1 MVIIYF
7 ISYLLIVI
15 YICWKLFSECSKS
28 NSCWWGKS
36 TTTSITIR
44 SPYEAATVF
53 PSSLFYHLFLVF
65 WLPLCISI
73 STYCFC
79 SGSSHNLVPLCSTLI
94 TWLRT
99 LFCWVLFGFFFS
111 ASRNHY
117 DHDHRRGRNVT
128 PSTFGPSLIFGLF
141 VNVFSFTTWPH
152 WCCIASR
159 GCQIVRI
166 EILQSI
172 III

>member
-65 WLPLCISI
+65 WLLPLCISI

-166 EILQSI
+166 EIL
-172 III
+172 